1 MNSEMKREVIGSL
14 AWGVGIVV
22 LALAATLARKLG
34 YLDQETVLRLV
45 IGANGLMI
53 AWWGNRMPKAF
64 VPSAGARKVKRVGGW
79 SLTLSGLVY
88 AGAWAF
94 APIQMAVFVGCA
106 RAAGRAG
113 GDDRVLPAAA
123 GAGEGGLGERAWDH
137 THLPS
142 PDGFAVCPPP

>member
-34 YLDQETVLRLV
+34 YLDQDAVLRLV

-53 AWWGNRMPKAF
+53 AWFGNRMPKTF
-64 VPSAGARKVKRVGGW
+64 VPSARIRQVKRVGGW
-79 SLTLSGLVY
+79 AMALGGLVY

-94 APIQMAVFVGCA
+94 APIPLAVVVGCGALLAGLAVTIGYCLLLRA
-106 RAAGRAG
+106 RAKTA
-113 GDDRVLPAAA
+113 
-123 GAGEGGLGERAWDH
+123 
-137 THLPS
+137 
-142 PDGFAVCPPP
+142 